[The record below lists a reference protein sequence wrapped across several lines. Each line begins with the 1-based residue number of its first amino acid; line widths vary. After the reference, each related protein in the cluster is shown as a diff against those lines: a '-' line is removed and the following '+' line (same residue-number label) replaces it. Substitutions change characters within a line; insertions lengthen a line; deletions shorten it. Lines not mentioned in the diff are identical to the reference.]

1 MNISEKSCSLREVLD
16 IIGGK
21 WSMPIIYILS
31 KGRLRFS
38 EIERSVEGI
47 NTRMLVKEL
56 KNMEANGI
64 VTRDVYATVPP
75 TVEYALTV
83 KGQKL
88 LPSIVSLH
96 KWGQEFTVWAFVIIK
111 NDFFWRTG
119 YGVSLFSSI
128 RGNRMIKGMCH
139 PFP

>member
-1 MNISEKSCSLREVLD
+1 MSEKKIKVSEKSCSLREVLD

-31 KGRLRFS
+31 KGKMRFK
-38 EIERSVEGI
+38 ELERSIEGI

-64 VTRDVYATVPP
+64 VTREVFATVPP
-75 TVEYALTV
+75 TVEYTLTE
-83 KGQKL
+83 KGEKL

-96 KWGQEFTVWAFVIIK
+96 KWGEEYAV
-111 NDFFWRTG
+111 
-119 YGVSLFSSI
+119 
-128 RGNRMIKGMCH
+128 
-139 PFP
+139 

>member
-1 MNISEKSCSLREVLD
+1 MSVKNLKISEKTCSLREVLD

-31 KGRLRFS
+31 KGKMRFK

-64 VTRDVYATVPP
+64 VEREVFATVPP
-75 TVEYALTV
+75 TVEYTLTP
-83 KGQKL
+83 KGEKL

-96 KWGQEFTVWAFVIIK
+96 QWGQEF
-111 NDFFWRTG
+111 
-119 YGVSLFSSI
+119 S
-128 RGNRMIKGMCH
+128 
-139 PFP
+139 